1 MSRHFLM
8 VLALV
13 WVSYAHAQSFRVA
26 LIGDL
31 GYSEQNLE
39 VPHEEQTERLLAE
52 LAAEHLSFVIHDGDL
67 GAGSAI
73 CTDAGLLHRR
83 RQFDALPH
91 PVFYTPGDNEW
102 TDCWYYA
109 DPIARLQ
116 RIREIYFAEDRSMGG
131 RAMALQR
138 QSTVDPAF
146 SGYPEN
152 LLWHF
157 GGVTFFTMHIVGS
170 NNNRGQPEHEE
181 RDNANIAWLARA
193 FAAAAENGSAGVM
206 IVVHTSLFRG
216 RNSGIT
222 NALYDALTDQVI
234 LFEKPVALVNGDLH
248 NFVIDKPLAEWNGRR
263 LENFTRVQTFG
274 TPDHH
279 WVEAIIDPTDPDVFA
294 FRPRL
299 VRDNLYEHPKPDW
312 ALPR

>member
-1 MSRHFLM
+1 MGRLLLAA
-8 VLALV
+8 LALT
-13 WVSYAHAQSFRVA
+13 WAWQAQAQPFRVA

-39 VPHEEQTERLLAE
+39 VPHEEQTEGLLAE
-52 LAAEHLSFVIHDGDL
+52 LAGENLSFVIHDGDL

-102 TDCWYYA
+102 TDCGYYA
-109 DPIARLQ
+109 DPLARLQ
-116 RIREIYFAEDRSMGG
+116 RIREIYFAEDRSLG
-131 RAMALQR
+131 RRTVPLQR
-138 QSTVDPAF
+138 QSAVDPAF
-146 SGYPEN
+146 PGYPEN
-152 LLWHF
+152 VLWHF

-181 RDNANIAWLARA
+181 RDRADIAWMAHA
-193 FAAAAENGSAGVM
+193 FAAAAEQKSAGVM
-206 IVVHTSLFRG
+206 IVVHTSLFSG
-216 RNSGIT
+216 RNAGIT
-222 NALYDALTDQVI
+222 NALYEALTDQVI
-234 LFEKPVALVNGDLH
+234 LFAKPVALVNGDLH
-248 NFVIDKPLAEWNGRR
+248 TFVIDKPLTEWNGRR

-279 WVEAIIDPTDPDVFA
+279 WVEAIIDPADPDVFL

-299 VRDNLYEHPKPDW
+299 VRGNLYEHPKPI
-312 ALPR
+312 APPR